1 MVMTSHRFGSSADTD
16 DEMGKRP
23 GFEPWT
29 RPAQFLAPSHDCPD
43 QEITSQSQQR
53 LSHQEFEPEPLIEPE
68 PLVEPEPLPE
78 IEPLPEP
85 EVEPPPEV
93 EPLEPTSA
101 SSVVIT
107 ASLFTSA

>member
-1 MVMTSHRFGSSADTD
+1 MIARARRLLSLHQQRRSNQ
-16 DEMGKRP
+16 R
-23 GFEPWT
+23 FEPE
-29 RPAQFLAPSHDCPD
+29 L
-43 QEITSQSQQR
+43 
-53 LSHQEFEPEPLIEPE
+53 LPEPLIESE

-85 EVEPPPEV
+85 EVEPLPVV
-93 EPLEPTSA
+93 EPLEPTSV